1 MYNTNKL
8 IKMRK
13 ENKITLKEMAKVLN
27 TSVAYYHMLETRKRK
42 LHYDEAI
49 KTKEKYNYDINI
61 IKVDTFDEAVE
72 YLKNN

>member
-27 TSVAYYHMLETRKRK
+27 TSAAYYNMLETRKRK

-49 KTKEKYNYDINI
+49 KISKYFNMRPD
-61 IKVDTFDEAVE
+61 DLF
-72 YLKNN
+72 LK

>member
-27 TSVAYYHMLETRKRK
+27 TRVA
-42 LHYDEAI
+42 
-49 KTKEKYNYDINI
+49 
-61 IKVDTFDEAVE
+61 
-72 YLKNN
+72 

>member
-27 TSVAYYHMLETRKRK
+27 TSVAYYYMLETRKRK

-49 KTKEKYNYDINI
+49 KISKYFNMRPD
-61 IKVDTFDEAVE
+61 DLF
-72 YLKNN
+72 LK

>member
-42 LHYDEAI
+42 LH
-49 KTKEKYNYDINI
+49 
-61 IKVDTFDEAVE
+61 
-72 YLKNN
+72 